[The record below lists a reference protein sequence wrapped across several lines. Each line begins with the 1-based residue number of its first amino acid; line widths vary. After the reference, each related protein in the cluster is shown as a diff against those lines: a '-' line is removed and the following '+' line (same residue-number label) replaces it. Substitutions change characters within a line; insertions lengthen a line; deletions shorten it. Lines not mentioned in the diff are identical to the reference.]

1 MDYPRHARFYLHNG
15 SHKEIWLIDLGKE
28 CVHMQGYTMSPL
40 WGLLF
45 ALGGLALA
53 VLAGIVLYGDKQKVP
68 NPKGAKAP
76 EQIKAV

>member
-1 MDYPRHARFYLHNG
+1 
-15 SHKEIWLIDLGKE
+15 
-28 CVHMQGYTMSPL
+28 MQGYTMSPL

-68 NPKGAKAP
+68 NLKGAKAP

>member
-1 MDYPRHARFYLHNG
+1 
-15 SHKEIWLIDLGKE
+15 
-28 CVHMQGYTMSPL
+28 MQGYTMSPL

-53 VLAGIVLYGDKQKVP
+53 VLAGLVLYGDKQKEP